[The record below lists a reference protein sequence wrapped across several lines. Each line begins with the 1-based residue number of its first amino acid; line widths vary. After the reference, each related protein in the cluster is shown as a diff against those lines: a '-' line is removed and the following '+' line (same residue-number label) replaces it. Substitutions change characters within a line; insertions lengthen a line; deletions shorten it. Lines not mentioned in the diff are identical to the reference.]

1 METLSLSEFRN
12 NMASS
17 FDMVDSGERIYIRR
31 RNKTYVVL
39 SVEDDE
45 AAIDSVMQAKI
56 DKARQEYK
64 ENKTMRFENAVDAQT
79 WMDEL

>member
-1 METLSLSEFRN
+1 
-12 NMASS
+12 MASS

-56 DKARQEYK
+56 DKARQKYK
-64 ENKTMRFENAVDAQT
+64 ENKTMRFESAVAAQT